1 MSALKNCR
9 ASRLGRMKSNSKNVI
24 TKDLIRVLLPWLD
37 SNLRPSGAYVQQ
49 PYVTLYQLSY
59 TANHIYLSEVR
70 LMQVPNPA

>member
-9 ASRLGRMKSNSKNVI
+9 ASRLGSSRKVKKSKLKSVRYVK
-24 TKDLIRVLLPWLD
+24 LLPWQD